1 MMFPWELKS
10 LGFRRYGDDWE
21 RKLSAATG
29 VNLAAIRLWKDNKA
43 LITPQMELLIRRIC
57 EAGERG

>member
-10 LGFRRYGDDWE
+10 LGKRRYGDDWE

-29 VNLAAIRLWKDNKA
+29 VNLAAVRLWGEGKA
-43 LITPQMELLIRRIC
+43 VITPQMDHLIRRIC